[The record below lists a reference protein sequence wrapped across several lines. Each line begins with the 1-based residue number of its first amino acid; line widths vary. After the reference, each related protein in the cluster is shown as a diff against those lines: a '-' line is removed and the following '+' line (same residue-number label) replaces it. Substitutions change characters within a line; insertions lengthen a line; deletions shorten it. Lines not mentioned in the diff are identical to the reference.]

1 MGREV
6 GGGDIKGAK
15 SEQKGTAARSR
26 LKEGNIGVLQ
36 NILKGIRYPSE
47 GECGGL
53 WGGGGE
59 HGEKGPS
66 DEQEAPTTPKS
77 GKGGGGQ
84 IENRGNGIKKDEEGV
99 HDEDE

>member
-1 MGREV
+1 MLERLLLQKKVGREV

-59 HGEKGPS
+59 NMAKRGLL
-66 DEQEAPTTPKS
+66 T
-77 GKGGGGQ
+77 
-84 IENRGNGIKKDEEGV
+84 NRRRRPRPRVVKVEEGN
-99 HDEDE
+99 